1 MGILFRIIVLAVC
14 LASFGGCGETESP
27 PSPGISLEDGWVRS
41 MPLMTEGEGAGTNSA
56 AYLVIRN
63 GGESTDRLTGAVT
76 PVAEAVE
83 VHESRVVNDV
93 MTMREVG
100 VLEIPPGDSVV
111 LKPGGLHLMLLGLRA
126 PLLEG
131 EELDLTLNF
140 EVAGERHLRIP
151 VRSMGGR

>member
-1 MGILFRIIVLAVC
+1 
-14 LASFGGCGETESP
+14 
-27 PSPGISLEDGWVRS
+27 

-63 GGESTDRLTGAVT
+63 GGESTDRLTGAAT